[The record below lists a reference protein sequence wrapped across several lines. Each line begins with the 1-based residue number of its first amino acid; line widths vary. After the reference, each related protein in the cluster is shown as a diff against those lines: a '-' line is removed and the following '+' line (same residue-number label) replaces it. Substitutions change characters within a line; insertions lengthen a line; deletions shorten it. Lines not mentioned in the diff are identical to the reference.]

1 MKAVRKLAT
10 ACLAFSAAV
19 FASNYILP
27 VTWLPPGAVLC
38 AALGVGLV
46 FMRRK
51 WLRGLI
57 ISLLAFSA
65 GLLCFYGHYQRT
77 SLPASRL
84 DGVTAEVSGRLLE
97 YPQVYEDYCRAR
109 IALQTEGMPRLDAVV
124 YDSGGTLQDGVPGQ
138 TLSFTARI
146 TPADRRYGEPYD
158 YYNAKDIY
166 LTLNTRSDVVFS
178 GEGGGLSTLPVRLA
192 RLITDKIREICPED
206 TAEFTVSLLLGDKSR
221 LYEQE
226 GLYLALS
233 RAGLMHVVAV
243 SGMHIAFLVSLLQ
256 LLLGRTR
263 RSSLFCI
270 ALVWLFVLTAGASP
284 SAVRAGVMQSL
295 LLLAPVLDREN
306 DAVTSLSFALG
317 LLLLTNPYAAASVS
331 LQLSFAAMAGLYG
344 LSGRI
349 SAALLAALPEGRA
362 RTFLRRPVE
371 IVGSSLSVM
380 AFTVPLTALHFGT
393 VSVLAPLTNCLCLWL
408 VSICFCGGIL
418 SCALAALFPAA
429 GICAA
434 WLLAW
439 PARAIFLAS
448 RLISALP
455 FATLYMQDHFVAWW
469 LLLCYGLVCVAV
481 CSRAGV
487 RFKILLPALLSV
499 AVLAVNLEAMKL
511 SYAAGRGV
519 ISVLDVGQGQCIS
532 VFSGD
537 RTLLIDC
544 GGLNTADNA
553 GETAGAYLT
562 SRGRPCVDV
571 LLLTH
576 LHADHANGVTMLME
590 MAEVKQLYIPANCSD
605 DDGLLPKILESAER
619 HGTEVQTV
627 SEDELLRLDGITAQ
641 LYAPGEAGEVNERCV
656 MTKVS
661 LGDYDMLV
669 TADSSKTVERALI
682 ESHPVRDVE
691 LLIAG
696 HHGSRNACCGE
707 LLGSIGAD
715 TAVISVGYNSFG
727 HPTYETLERL
737 AAYGYQIYRTDLNG
751 TVEFRI
757 G

>member
-469 LLLCYGLVCVAV
+469 LLLCGRPFQDPAAGAALRRGFGRQPGGYEAQLCR
-481 CSRAGV
+481 RAG
-487 RFKILLPALLSV
+487 RDLC
-499 AVLAVNLEAMKL
+499 
-511 SYAAGRGV
+511 AG
-519 ISVLDVGQGQCIS
+519 
-532 VFSGD
+532 
-537 RTLLIDC
+537 C
-544 GGLNTADNA
+544 G
-553 GETAGAYLT
+553 AGAVHQRLFRGPDLADRLRRPEHGGQRGRDCRGL
-562 SRGRPCVDV
+562 SDQPGAALRGRP
-571 LLLTH
+571 
-576 LHADHANGVTMLME
+576 A
-590 MAEVKQLYIPANCSD
+590 
-605 DDGLLPKILESAER
+605 
-619 HGTEVQTV
+619 
-627 SEDELLRLDGITAQ
+627 
-641 LYAPGEAGEVNERCV
+641 
-656 MTKVS
+656 
-661 LGDYDMLV
+661 
-669 TADSSKTVERALI
+669 ADSSPRR
-682 ESHPVRDVE
+682 PRQRR
-691 LLIAG
+691 
-696 HHGSRNACCGE
+696 HHADGDGGSKA
-707 LLGSIGAD
+707 
-715 TAVISVGYNSFG
+715 AVHTGQ
-727 HPTYETLERL
+727 LQR
-737 AAYGYQIYRTDLNG
+737 
-751 TVEFRI
+751 
-757 G
+757 